1 MVRRIVHP
9 PKYTTLIFPWM
20 RGVNGTE
27 CMAEEGQPPG
37 EVGESVQSKY
47 SQIMRLKAVHALA
60 IFSLI
65 YVGVEVTLGGA
76 KPSFLVHCNYVLM

>member
-1 MVRRIVHP
+1 MRRIVHL
-9 PKYTTLIFPWM
+9 PKYTTLIFLWAH
-20 RGVNGTE
+20 GVNATE

-37 EVGESVQSKY
+37 EVGESPQSKY

-76 KPSFLVHCNYVLM
+76 NPSFLVHCNYVLI